1 MSNSS
6 TVEFL
11 AMTTMGEKGQ
21 VTVPKEFRDAL
32 GLESGSPMAALRI
45 GSGLLLLPEQERF
58 RNLCDRIAGVLEASG
73 VSPEEVISGLP
84 EARNAVFEWVYP
96 DLANNSEGNAD
107 K

>member
-1 MSNSS
+1 MPNVA

-32 GLESGSPMAALRI
+32 GLESGAPMAALRI

-58 RNLCDRIAGVLEASG
+58 RSLCDRIAGVLEASG
-73 VSPEEVISGLP
+73 VTPEEVVSGLP
-84 EARNAVFEWVYP
+84 YARAAVFERAYP
-96 DLANNSEGNAD
+96 ELVSKSGGRVG

>member
-1 MSNSS
+1 MANVS

-11 AMTTMGEKGQ
+11 AMTTLGEKGQ

-32 GLESGSPMAALRI
+32 GLESGAPLAALRI

-58 RNLCDRIAGVLEASG
+58 RKLCDRIADVLEASG
-73 VSPEEVISGLP
+73 VSPEEIVSNLP
-84 EARNAVFEWVYP
+84 EAREAVFERVYP
-96 DLANNSEGNAD
+96 ELSAKPKGRTG

>member
-1 MSNSS
+1 MANVS

-58 RNLCDRIAGVLEASG
+58 RDLCDRIAGVLEASG

-84 EARNAVFEWVYP
+84 EAREAVFERVYP
-96 DLANNSEGNAD
+96 DLASKSGGT
-107 K
+107 KGK

>member
-1 MSNSS
+1 MANIS

-11 AMTTMGEKGQ
+11 AMTTLGEKGQ

-32 GLESGSPMAALRI
+32 GLESGAPLAALRI

-58 RNLCDRIAGVLEASG
+58 RNLCERISEVLEASG
-73 VSPEEVISGLP
+73 VSPEEVISNLP
-84 EARNAVFEWVYP
+84 EAREVVFEQVYP
-96 DLANNSEGNAD
+96 ELAKPKGRSG